1 MDLEINYKIK
11 DSKQGSLA
19 RLSEIT
25 NRISCTKCKQ
35 NLILCNFQEN
45 QKIILIK
52 ALVHIFDIERQEL
65 LLKCGK
71 CHNFNSILLKDIKS
85 GKMVFKLII

>member
-1 MDLEINYKIK
+1 MESEINYKIK

-25 NRISCTKCKQ
+25 DRISCSKCKQ
-35 NLILCNFQEN
+35 NLILCNFQED

-52 ALVHIFDIERQEL
+52 ALVHIFDIEKNEL

-71 CHNFNSILLKDIKS
+71 CHNFNSILLEDIKA
-85 GKMVFKLII
+85 GKKVFKLII